1 MKKTLVALAVLAASG
16 ASFAQVTMSGE
27 FTWGF
32 KSTTNSRAVAA
43 VGSTAYSMGS
53 AAVAGGADSSGF
65 GVDYSN
71 INFAASEDLG
81 NGVKV
86 AVKMGIDGAD
96 RSGDGVGGPTS
107 GQDANIT
114 LTGGFGKLMLA
125 TMENTQY
132 LGNGI
137 AAAGDPVWIDMDNK
151 VQSAKT
157 NGDRI
162 QYSYAFGP
170 VTLGLQHLEAAAGLG
185 EGVGQT
191 GNTAPAQ
198 RRNLIEATYAA
209 GALTANVGYAQYDNQ
224 MDYAAAVVAVPNV
237 STAVAALNTNTNRVR
252 GSANYDLGVAKI
264 GFGIE
269 KTNKARGSQTDTFL
283 GANAPIGALTLGV
296 SWASN
301 KLDTDGTG
309 TDGTKMGYGIG
320 AAYALSKRTQ
330 LIANFR
336 SWEDTINAATRSTD
350 TRVYIDHSF

>member
-16 ASFAQVTMSGE
+16 ASFAQVTMTGE
-27 FTWGF
+27 FTWGY
-32 KSTTNSRAVAA
+32 KATTNSRAVKA
-43 VGSTAYSMGS
+43 VPQDLPNNILGS

-71 INFAASEDLG
+71 INFMASEDLG
-81 NGVKV
+81 GGTKV
-86 AVKMGIDGAD
+86 SVKMGIDGAD
-96 RSGDGVGGPTS
+96 RSGDGVGGPTT

-125 TMENTQY
+125 TMENVNY

-137 AAAGDPVWIDMDNK
+137 AAAGDPAWIDLDNK
-151 VQSAKT
+151 VQAAKT

-185 EGVGQT
+185 EGVGST
-191 GNTAPAQ
+191 GNTAQ
-198 RRNLIEATYAA
+198 RRNLIEVTYAA
-209 GALTANVGYAQYDNQ
+209 GALTANAGYAAYDNQ
-224 MDYAAAVVAVPNV
+224 IDSAT
-237 STAVAALNTNTNRVR
+237 STTSTNRVR
-252 GSANYDLGVAKI
+252 ASANYDFGVAKV
-264 GFGIE
+264 GFGVE
-269 KTNKARGSQTDTFL
+269 NTKRTNGSVTDTFL
-283 GANAPIGALTLGV
+283 GANAPIGALTLAV
-296 SWASN
+296 SWGSN
-301 KLDTDGTG
+301 KVDNGGVATV
-309 TDGTKMGYGIG
+309 TDGTKSGYGVG

-330 LIANFR
+330 LIANYR

>member
-1 MKKTLVALAVLAASG
+1 LENIYMKKTLVALAVLAASG
-16 ASFAQVTMSGE
+16 ASFAQVTMTGE
-27 FTWGF
+27 YTWGY
-32 KSTTNSRAVAA
+32 KATSVNGV
-43 VGSTAYSMGS
+43 
-53 AAVAGGADSSGF
+53 DSSGF

-81 NGVKV
+81 GGTKV
-86 AVKMGIDGAD
+86 SVKMGIDGAD
-96 RSGDGVGGPTS
+96 RSGDGTIIGGAGYTT
-107 GQDANIT
+107 GQDSNIT

-125 TMENTQY
+125 TMENGQY

-137 AAAGDPVWIDMDNK
+137 ANAGDPVWIDLDGK

-185 EGVGQT
+185 EGVGST
-191 GNTAPAQ
+191 GNTAQ

-209 GALTANVGYAQYDNQ
+209 GGLTANVGYGAYDNQ
-224 MDYAAAVVAVPNV
+224 IDSPT
-237 STAVAALNTNTNRVR
+237 SITSTNRVR
-252 GSANYDLGVAKI
+252 ASANYDFGVAKV
-264 GFGIE
+264 GFGVE
-269 KTNKARGSQTDTFL
+269 NTKRTNGSVTDTFL

-301 KLDTDGTG
+301 KVDNGG
-309 TDGTKMGYGIG
+309 VAAVTDGTKTGYGVG

-330 LIANFR
+330 LIANYR
-336 SWEDTINAATRSTD
+336 SYEATVNAATRSTD
-350 TRVYIDHSF
+350 TRLYIDHSF

>member
-16 ASFAQVTMSGE
+16 ASFAQVTMTGE
-27 FTWGF
+27 FTWGY
-32 KSTTNSRAVAA
+32 KATSNGNGTDA
-43 VGSTAYSMGS
+43 
-53 AAVAGGADSSGF
+53 SGF

-71 INFAASEDLG
+71 INFAATEDLG
-81 NGVKV
+81 GGTKV

-96 RSGDGVGGPTS
+96 RSQDGGSAVS

-125 TMENTQY
+125 TMENGQY

-137 AAAGDPVWIDMDNK
+137 AAAGDPAWIDLDGK

-170 VTLGLQHLEAAAGLG
+170 VTLGLQHLEPAAGLG
-185 EGVGQT
+185 EGAGQT
-191 GNTAPAQ
+191 GNGATAQ

-209 GALTANVGYAQYDNQ
+209 GALVANVGYAAYDNQ
-224 MDYAAAVVAVPNV
+224 ADFSYTGAV
-237 STAVAALNTNTNRVR
+237 TAVAAQAPAGGGSVTPAVAAASAVVVNANTSRVR

-269 KTNKARGSQTDTFL
+269 STKKVRGSVTDTFL
-283 GANAPIGALTLGV
+283 SANAPLGALTLAV

-301 KLDTDGTG
+301 KTDADNAPGV
-309 TDGTKMGYGIG
+309 TDGTKSGYGVG
-320 AAYALSKRTQ
+320 AAYALSKRTS
-330 LIANFR
+330 LIANYR
-336 SWEDTINAATRSTD
+336 SYEATVNAANRSTD
-350 TRVYIDHSF
+350 TRLYIDHSF

>member
-16 ASFAQVTMSGE
+16 ASFAQVTMTGE
-27 FTWGF
+27 FTWGY
-32 KSTTNSRAVAA
+32 KATSN
-43 VGSTAYSMGS
+43 G
-53 AAVAGGADSSGF
+53 AGTDSSGF

-71 INFAASEDLG
+71 INFAATEDLG
-81 NGVKV
+81 GGTKV
-86 AVKMGIDGAD
+86 SVKMGIDGAD

-125 TMENTQY
+125 TMENGQY

-137 AAAGDPVWIDMDNK
+137 AAAGDPAWIDLDAK

-209 GALTANVGYAQYDNQ
+209 GALVANVGYASYDNQ
-224 MDYAAAVVAVPNV
+224 ADFAAAVPAGVALTTAVGTPVAAAPSAAVAV
-237 STAVAALNTNTNRVR
+237 LNANTSRVR
-252 GSANYDLGVAKI
+252 GSANYDLGVAKV

-269 KTNKARGSQTDTFL
+269 STKKVRGSVTDTFL
-283 GANAPIGALTLGV
+283 SANAPLGALTLAV

-301 KLDTDGTG
+301 KTDADNAPGV
-309 TDGTKMGYGIG
+309 TDGTKSGYGVG

-330 LIANFR
+330 LIANYR
-336 SWEDTINAATRSTD
+336 SYEATVNAATRSTD
-350 TRVYIDHSF
+350 TRLYIDHSF

>member
-16 ASFAQVTMSGE
+16 ASFAQVTMTGE
-27 FTWGF
+27 FTWGY
-32 KSTTNSRAVAA
+32 KATSN
-43 VGSTAYSMGS
+43 G
-53 AAVAGGADSSGF
+53 AGTDSSGF

-71 INFAASEDLG
+71 INFAATEDLG
-81 NGVKV
+81 GGTKV
-86 AVKMGIDGAD
+86 SVKMGIDGAD

-125 TMENTQY
+125 TMENGQY

-137 AAAGDPVWIDMDNK
+137 AAAGDPAWIDLDAK

-209 GALTANVGYAQYDNQ
+209 GALVANVGYASYDNQ
-224 MDYAAAVVAVPNV
+224 ADFAAAVPAGVALTTAVGTPVAAAPSAAVAV
-237 STAVAALNTNTNRVR
+237 LNANTSRVR
-252 GSANYDLGVAKI
+252 GSANYDLGVAKV

-269 KTNKARGSQTDTFL
+269 STKKVRGSVTDTFL
-283 GANAPIGALTLGV
+283 SANAPIGALTLAV

-301 KLDTDGTG
+301 KTDADNAPGV
-309 TDGTKMGYGIG
+309 TDGTKSGYGVG

-330 LIANFR
+330 LIANYR
-336 SWEDTINAATRSTD
+336 SYEATVNAATRSTD
-350 TRVYIDHSF
+350 TRLYIDHSF